1 MTNARRLRAAS
12 DAASLAK
19 SEAESESSTTSTSE
33 EDLTRVE
40 EPFIIVSQEI
50 FLEHQSGI
58 THAKFSSEG
67 SLISSCDAENIVRI
81 WTYNGSSAM
90 PPAKIANSCNILSL
104 EWETRDRYVS
114 HDKFAKQESVVYGDL
129 PESLRVFVIMVW
141 VLSFFRSSWEQTP
154 I

>member
-1 MTNARRLRAAS
+1 MDSHALFARSLRIDNHVSWILDRLAVTNARRLRAAS

-19 SEAESESSTTSTSE
+19 SEAESESSATSTSE
-33 EDLTRVE
+33 EDLARVE

-90 PPAKIANSCNILSL
+90 PPAKISNSCNILSL

-114 HDKFAKQESVVYGDL
+114 DQYKFRYKEWLITDV
-129 PESLRVFVIMVW
+129 
-141 VLSFFRSSWEQTP
+141 
-154 I
+154 